1 MSDPG
6 AMVIATTDESPGASL
21 TRDAVRHLARRP
33 SFWIAMAVVALFAAM
48 AVVPAV
54 FVAPSPA
61 SHDPRDCSLRS
72 EDGSYQDRLPPSAD
86 HWFGTDLQGCD
97 YYARVVYG
105 ARASMAVGFLVVLI
119 GASIAIG
126 LGGLAGYSGGWLDVG
141 VSRLIDVFLGF
152 PLIVAA
158 ILLLTAVGGEQR
170 SIPEVALVLG
180 LLSWPLATRL
190 FRSSVQQTRS
200 TSYVDAAR
208 SMGSSGIRTVMRH
221 VLPNSLTPLLVYGAL
236 AIGGAL
242 VAEAGLAF
250 LGIGLSAPTISWG
263 QMINSAQDRLEDSP
277 HLLFFPGLFLTAA
290 ILAFLALGD
299 LLRRA
304 LDPRGR

>member
-6 AMVIATTDESPGASL
+6 AMVVATTDERRGASL
-21 TRDAVRHLARRP
+21 TRDATRHLARRP
-33 SFWIAMAVVALFAAM
+33 MFWIAATVVALFVAM
-48 AVVPAV
+48 AIVPAV

-105 ARASMAVGFLVVLI
+105 ARASMAVGLLVVLI
-119 GASIAIG
+119 GATIAIG
-126 LGGLAGYSGGWLDVG
+126 LGGLAGYAGGWLDVG

-158 ILLLTAVGGEQR
+158 ILLLTAIGGEQR
-170 SIPEVALVLG
+170 SIAEVALVLG

-208 SMGSSGIRTVMRH
+208 SMGSSGVRTVVRH

-236 AIGGAL
+236 AIGAAL

-277 HLLFFPGLFLTAA
+277 HLLFFPGLFLTLA

>member
-6 AMVIATTDESPGASL
+6 ALVVASGDERRGASL
-21 TRDAVRHLARRP
+21 TRDAMRHLARRP
-33 SFWIAMAVVALFAAM
+33 SFWIATAVVALFAAM

-105 ARASMAVGFLVVLI
+105 ARASMAVGLLVVLI
-119 GASIAIG
+119 GGSIAIA
-126 LGGLAGYSGGWLDVG
+126 LGGLAGYAGGWLDVG

-158 ILLLTAVGGEQR
+158 ILLLTAAAGEQR

-180 LLSWPLATRL
+180 VLSWPLATRL

-208 SMGSSGIRTVMRH
+208 SLGSSGIRTVVRH

-236 AIGGAL
+236 AIGAAL

-277 HLLFFPGLFLTAA
+277 HLLFFPGLFLTMA

>member
-1 MSDPG
+1 MTLAEADVG
-6 AMVIATTDESPGASL
+6 ADERTTSL
-21 TRDAVRHLARRP
+21 TRDAARHLARRP
-33 SFWIAMAVVALFAAM
+33 LFWIVIVVIAAYAAM
-48 AVVPAV
+48 AVVPAA

-61 SHDPRDCSLRS
+61 THDPRDCSLRS
-72 EDGSYQDRLPPSAD
+72 DDGSYQDRLPPSAE

-105 ARASMAVGFLVVLI
+105 ARASMAVGLLVVLI
-119 GASIAIG
+119 GGAVAIV
-126 LGGLAGYSGGWLDVG
+126 LGGIAGYTGGWVDTG

-158 ILLLTAVGGEQR
+158 ILLLTAIGGDQR

-208 SMGSSGIRTVMRH
+208 SMGSSGARTVARH

-236 AIGGAL
+236 AIGAAL

-263 QMINSAQDRLEDSP
+263 QMINSARDRLEESP
-277 HLLFFPGLFLTAA
+277 HLLFFPGLFLTVA
-290 ILAFLALGD
+290 ILAFLGLGD
-299 LLRRA
+299 LLRHA
-304 LDPRGR
+304 LDPKGR